1 VCVKL
6 CGNPLTRVLDNKNIR
21 WVLIGNGNQGSKH
34 RLALEQSCVAVIDCP
49 TLGEGIAELSL
60 IPLNIYDAVI
70 IATPEEVKA
79 GYVKYALQNS
89 KHVLVEKPFELDTEL
104 YTLIMRSISSGIFF
118 ETAYDH
124 MFDPGVE
131 IFVTRAKEVIQSK
144 QPWTSI
150 TMNYSFGTEALII
163 NSSWM
168 DFGGGPWELVA
179 PHILKILYELDDLE
193 PNFSY
198 GFGFSSLKS
207 PSTVIALGSGRN
219 LVRLSASYTSW
230 LNDFTLDL
238 TWPDGSLELQ
248 GLTKWGSSEFTEYER
263 IHPAGV
269 PKVIQKIRLEPRTAV
284 DAVKELHA
292 RAFSVDLVKALDCDL
307 KISKNLKSCR
317 RALLDGNYTA

>member
-1 VCVKL
+1 M
-6 CGNPLTRVLDNKNIR
+6 TRVFENKNIR

-34 RLALEQSCVAVIDCP
+34 RLALKQSCVAVIDCP
-49 TLGEGIAELSL
+49 TLDEGIAELSL
-60 IPLNIYDAVI
+60 IPLNFYDAVI
-70 IATPEEVKA
+70 IATPEEVKPD
-79 GYVKYALQNS
+79 YVKYALQNS
-89 KHVLVEKPFELDTEL
+89 KHVLVEKPFELDAEL
-104 YTLIMRSISSGIFF
+104 CALITRSLSSGIFF

-124 MFDPGVE
+124 MFDSGIE

-144 QPWTSI
+144 PPWSSI
-150 TMNYSFGTEALII
+150 RMNYSFGTEALIF

-179 PHILKILYELDDLE
+179 PHILKILYELDDTE

-198 GFGFSSLKS
+198 GFGFSNLTS
-207 PSTVIALGSGRN
+207 PSTVIALSSGRN
-219 LVRLSASYTSW
+219 LIQLSTSYTSW
-230 LNDFTLDL
+230 LNDFTLDF
-238 TWPDGSLELQ
+238 TWPGGSLELL

-269 PKVIQKIRLEPRTAV
+269 PKVIQKIRFDSRTAL

-292 RAFSVDLVKALDCDL
+292 RAFSRDLVKALACDL
-307 KISKNLKSCR
+307 KISKNLESCR